1 MRRCGVR
8 ADSPPGPAGRRGD
21 RGEHDARG
29 RGADG
34 HDARRARFVQTANAE
49 DVETYLAL
57 PRSSRAA
64 GFFRWTPDGTGVIG
78 PYTTPEQ
85 VLGTRVWDLSGRLV
99 RSMHWTGSPI
109 GEGDVFSPSGRLFA
123 TTQCEKRNALCLWD
137 AATGVR
143 AGTVPAVKGG
153 GLLGWYDE
161 EHLIVSEPAGED
173 RVRAVVTDL
182 KGREG
187 RVLAE
192 VRKVP
197 GSPVVLSFTRR

>member
-1 MRRCGVR
+1 M
-8 ADSPPGPAGRRGD
+8 
-21 RGEHDARG
+21 
-29 RGADG
+29 
-34 HDARRARFVQTANAE
+34 
-49 DVETYLAL
+49 
-57 PRSSRAA
+57 
-64 GFFRWTPDGTGVIG
+64 
-78 PYTTPEQ
+78 
-85 VLGTRVWDLSGRLV
+85 
-99 RSMHWTGSPI
+99 
-109 GEGDVFSPSGRLFA
+109 
-123 TTQCEKRNALCLWD
+123 
-137 AATGVR
+137 
-143 AGTVPAVKGG
+143 KGG